1 MARNGRAGAAL
12 ATAAI
17 GSFVAGTLATLAL
30 TLTAPIMVRLALAF
44 GSAEYFALMVLAFVM
59 VTTSARRRR
68 DCSPAGSACCSA

>member
-30 TLTAPIMVRLALAF
+30 SVTAPLMVKLALAF
-44 GSAEYFALMVLAFVM
+44 GSPS
-59 VTTSARRRR
+59 TSR
-68 DCSPAGSACCSA
+68 